1 MKGHLHARLSL
12 PAHCQSFMQRH
23 LLSQP
28 MPEPTSGLGLFS
40 FSSPFSILLSSSSK
54 LPAVQVLRLVS
65 KSPIFSL
72 WSSSAIPRLAS
83 GRLRTS
89 THPGLRAHIISPRGR
104 TKGTLPYLP
113 HYSLNRGWEYSVWD
127 LCTTFSRAP
136 PREPVK
142 QSGRRHVRS
151 SKRERER

>member
-1 MKGHLHARLSL
+1 MLALAYLHTANPSCRGTCLAS
-12 PAHCQSFMQRH
+12 PCQSQHQVWGFSH
-23 LLSQP
+23 SPALS
-28 MPEPTSGLGLFS
+28 LFS
-40 FSSPFSILLSSSSK
+40 FLSSSK
-54 LPAVQVLRLVS
+54 LPAVPVLQLVS

-113 HYSLNRGWEYSVWD
+113 HYSLNRGWECSVWD

-142 QSGRRHVRS
+142 RSGRRHVRS